1 MKNNTSFAAI
11 VIFLIIACLILSP
24 ANSMKEQTA
33 FQTSAPKDQTSADPE
48 IQTRIPQS
56 IVMKKPVRLCIPSVH
71 LSTSIIPIHLS
82 ADGQLQVPKS
92 SEVAGLYVDGVLP
105 GENGNA
111 IVAGH
116 VDNYTGPA
124 IFYPLKHLKPGSF
137 VLLFDQNNQYLKY
150 EVLAVQSYYTQEA
163 PLDKIFGDTPEKQL
177 NLITCTGKYD
187 RKKKEHEKRLIVYT
201 RLVE

>member
-1 MKNNTSFAAI
+1 MKNTTSLAAI
-11 VIFLIIACLILSP
+11 VMYLIVVSLILSP
-24 ANSMKEQTA
+24 AHGLKEQTA
-33 FQTSAPKDQTSADPE
+33 FRTTVPNDNIGAGSEIKTMVPQTM
-48 IQTRIPQS
+48 
-56 IVMKKPVRLCIPSVH
+56 VMKKPVRLCIPSVH

-82 ADGQLQVPKS
+82 EDGQLQVPKS
-92 SEVAGLYVDGVLP
+92 SEVAGLYVDGILP

-124 IFYPLKHLKPGSF
+124 IFYPLKHLKPGTF
-137 VLLFDQNNQYLKY
+137 VFLFDQNNHYLKY
-150 EVLAVQSYYTQEA
+150 KVLEVQSYYKQEA
-163 PLDKIFGDTPEKQL
+163 PLDKIFGDSTEKQL

>member
-1 MKNNTSFAAI
+1 MKNNIPLTAI
-11 VIFLIIACLILSP
+11 VIYLMIFSLILSP
-24 ANSMKEQTA
+24 AGGIAHQAAFESIASIDSVGADMETKTMAPNSM
-33 FQTSAPKDQTSADPE
+33 
-48 IQTRIPQS
+48 
-56 IVMKKPVRLCIPSVH
+56 VMKKPVRLCIPSVH

-82 ADGQLQVPKS
+82 EDGHLQVPKS
-92 SEVAGLYVDGVLP
+92 SEVAGLYVDGILP

-150 EVLAVQSYYTQEA
+150 EVLEVQSYYTQEA

>member
-1 MKNNTSFAAI
+1 MKNHIPLAAI
-11 VIFLIIACLILSP
+11 VIYLMILPLIVSP
-24 ANSMKEQTA
+24 ARDVAHHTAFESSASIDSIGIETNTRTPNSM
-33 FQTSAPKDQTSADPE
+33 
-48 IQTRIPQS
+48 
-56 IVMKKPVRLCIPSVH
+56 VMKKPVRLCIPSVH
-71 LSTSIIPIHLS
+71 LSTTITPIHLS
-82 ADGQLQVPKS
+82 KDGHLQVPKS

-105 GENGNA
+105 GEEGNA

-150 EVLAVQSYYTQEA
+150 EVLEVQSYYTQEA

>member
-24 ANSMKEQTA
+24 ANNMKEQTA
-33 FQTSAPKDQTSADPE
+33 FQTSAPKDQTSTDPE
-48 IQTRIPQS
+48 IKTRIPKS
-56 IVMKKPVRLCIPSVH
+56 IVMSKPVRLCIPSVH
-71 LSTSIIPIHLS
+71 LSTSITPIHLS
-82 ADGQLQVPKS
+82 ENGQLQVPKS
-92 SEVAGLYVDGVLP
+92 SEIAGLYVDGVLP

-124 IFYPLKHLKPGSF
+124 IFYPLKHLKPGTF
-137 VLLFDQNNQYLKY
+137 VFLFDQNNHYLKY
-150 EVLAVQSYYTQEA
+150 EVLEVESYYTQEA
-163 PLDKIFGDTPEKQL
+163 PLDKIFGDTAEKQL
-177 NLITCTGKYD
+177 NLITCTGTYD
-187 RKKKEHEKRLIVYT
+187 RKKKEHNKRLVVYT